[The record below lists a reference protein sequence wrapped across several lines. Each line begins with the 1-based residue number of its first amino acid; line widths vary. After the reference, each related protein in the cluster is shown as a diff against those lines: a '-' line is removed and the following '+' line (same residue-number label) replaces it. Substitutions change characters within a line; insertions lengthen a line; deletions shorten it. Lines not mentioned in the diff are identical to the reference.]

1 MLVRWLL
8 GVCLF
13 PNPKR
18 EIFKL
23 VRKEGMHE
31 ITLKFVNIEKQRD
44 VYSFTY

>member
-13 PNPKR
+13 PNLKR

-23 VRKEGMHE
+23 RKEGMRE